1 MVSINCTTE
10 DHLELDQLT
19 EFQGGLKNRTDGDYA
34 KIIVSIQ
41 KYGFSFP
48 FFVWNHDGI
57 NHVLDGHG
65 RLGALKKLKA
75 QGEVIPPLP
84 VVYVNCGN
92 EENAKNL
99 LLRLNS
105 QYGQMTAESVMD
117 FMAGLE
123 FDPAELALPEG
134 VIDFN
139 LEEQE
144 KVEDDDIPEPETELP
159 AISKPGEIYQLG
171 PHRLMCGDSTKE
183 EDMQKLMD
191 GQKADL
197 IVTDPPYNVNY
208 GAKGKT
214 YKEHGGYGCGMD
226 DRTILNDNMD
236 DSAFLQ
242 FLTDAFKAMFSV
254 LKAGGAY
261 YVWHADSEGYNFR
274 LALRNTGAAVK
285 QCLIWVKNSLVLGRQ
300 DWQWRHEPCQPAGT
314 QVLTIEGYKPIESL
328 TENDRVISFD
338 SLSGQVKGYKNGGYA
353 IKTASRDYDGLMY
366 TIRCDGRITRATDN
380 HQFSVRFN
388 PKSTKKY
395 CTYLMRRGNWWRV
408 GMARAYDARQFGLK
422 TRIHQE
428 HGEEAWVISVHDDKT
443 QAQVMEQILTCK
455 YGIPYTVWETTA
467 MQRKMLRTDNQV
479 GEIYSAL
486 DLEAMQKNAERLL
499 ADFGRNI
506 KYPLVSRENSGEK
519 FSTRVTAKINACN
532 LVPGIM
538 QLPIP
543 EERGVYPS
551 FKWQEIEGVEFE
563 HQVCKVYSLAVD
575 KYEHYI
581 ADGLITHN
589 CLYGWKEGS
598 AHYWDGRRD
607 LTTVIDKRPDYKR
620 MDKSQLLQEI
630 EKLRAEN
637 IPGTIIYEDRPTRS
651 EDHPTMK
658 PVKLF
663 MRLIKNSSKEEDIVL
678 DPFGG
683 SGTTIIASQRL
694 KRCARLMELDPHYC
708 DVIRRRWT
716 QWCKE
721 NGVEPGEGA
730 LE

>member
-1 MVSINCTTE
+1 MISINCTTE

-19 EFQGGLKNRTDGDYA
+19 EFQGGLKNRTEADYA

-48 FFVWNHDGI
+48 FFVWAHDEI

-65 RLGALKKLKA
+65 RLGALQRLKD
-75 QGEVIPPLP
+75 QGETIPPLP
-84 VVYVNCGN
+84 VVYVSCGN

-134 VIDFN
+134 LLDLN
-139 LEEQE
+139 LDE
-144 KVEDDDIPEPETELP
+144 KEHVEDDDVPEPETDLP
-159 AISKPGEIYQLG
+159 PISKPGEIYQLG
-171 PHRLMCGDSTKE
+171 PHALMCGDSTKV
-183 EDMQKLMD
+183 EDLEKLMA
-191 GQKADL
+191 GAKADL
-197 IVTDPPYNVNY
+197 VVTDPPYNVNY

-226 DRTILNDNMD
+226 DRTIMNDNMD

-242 FLTDAFKAMFSV
+242 FLTDAFKAMFAV

-261 YVWHADSEGYNFR
+261 YVWHSDTEGYNFR
-274 LALRNTGAAVK
+274 LALKNTGGTVK

-300 DWQWRHEPCQPAGT
+300 DWQWRHEPC
-314 QVLTIEGYKPIESL
+314 
-328 TENDRVISFD
+328 
-338 SLSGQVKGYKNGGYA
+338 
-353 IKTASRDYDGLMY
+353 
-366 TIRCDGRITRATDN
+366 
-380 HQFSVRFN
+380 
-388 PKSTKKY
+388 
-395 CTYLMRRGNWWRV
+395 
-408 GMARAYDARQFGLK
+408 
-422 TRIHQE
+422 
-428 HGEEAWVISVHDDKT
+428 
-443 QAQVMEQILTCK
+443 
-455 YGIPYTVWETTA
+455 
-467 MQRKMLRTDNQV
+467 
-479 GEIYSAL
+479 
-486 DLEAMQKNAERLL
+486 
-499 ADFGRNI
+499 
-506 KYPLVSRENSGEK
+506 
-519 FSTRVTAKINACN
+519 
-532 LVPGIM
+532 
-538 QLPIP
+538 
-543 EERGVYPS
+543 
-551 FKWQEIEGVEFE
+551 
-563 HQVCKVYSLAVD
+563 
-575 KYEHYI
+575 
-581 ADGLITHN
+581 
-589 CLYGWKEGS
+589 LYGWKEGS

-607 LTTVIDKRPDYKR
+607 LTTVLDKRPDYKR
-620 MDKSQLLQEI
+620 MDKNQLLQEI

-637 IPGTIIYEDRPTRS
+637 IPSTIIYEDRPTRS

-694 KRCARLMELDPHYC
+694 KRVARVMELDPHYC

-716 QWCKE
+716 KWAKE
-721 NGVEPGEGA
+721 NNLEPGEGA